1 MKELIYLYIG
11 NIGRD
16 IKECG
21 IEFSNRYK
29 VFYNKKRKTIYIEKK
44 LENNNVDYGKNINN
58 LKLLVGRNGCG
69 KSTILDL
76 LGTIRDDREIEF
88 PVLVT
93 KNCSWF
99 ALYHLYDNIF
109 VIEGYNPNM
118 ILEVQDKCEI
128 YLKKEYS
135 AVIKYDMKKKS
146 ILEVYPLQE
155 YHIKG
160 LTLGV

>member
-1 MKELIYLYIG
+1 MW
-11 NIGRD
+11 
-16 IKECG
+16 
-21 IEFSNRYK
+21 
-29 VFYNKKRKTIYIEKK
+29 
-44 LENNNVDYGKNINN
+44 
-58 LKLLVGRNGCG
+58 

-135 AVIKYDMKKKS
+135 AVNKIWYEKKEYFRS
-146 ILEVYPLQE
+146 LSIARVSYQGTDPWGIGYLIILE
-155 YHIKG
+155 IRKG
-160 LTLGV
+160 N

>member
-29 VFYNKKRKTIYIEKK
+29 VFY
-44 LENNNVDYGKNINN
+44 NNVDYGKNINN